1 MRRILFLIFL
11 LPFAP
16 AFAPAP
22 ASACTIR
29 HINPY
34 GRGFGLPGLSAG
46 PAAVFTSD
54 HQGATVSG
62 EAGEV
67 AATSVSFFV
76 SGNEHTLNLPD
87 APLAPGAYRTDG
99 CDEEG
104 CGATISDGLGDPGV
118 APDAPGITV
127 AASAITHI
135 NDTDCSGPTVPANL
149 ITVST
154 DAVAVLFAEAPF
166 DALEGADVL
175 GFAFPGGGWTTE
187 YEGEVYA
194 AAIDSEGELSSWVG
208 PEHLAHCAT
217 VSSPTAGWATTMG
230 LLAALLRRRR
240 PSARPTS
247 L

>member
-1 MRRILFLIFL
+1 MRRILSLIFL

-22 ASACTIR
+22 ASACSLSLG
-29 HINPY
+29 PD
-34 GRGFGLPGLSAG
+34 GFGLPGLAAG
-46 PAAVFTSD
+46 PAAVFTAD

-62 EAGEV
+62 ESGEV
-67 AATSVSFFV
+67 EATSVPFFV
-76 SGNEHTLNLPD
+76 NGSEHTLILPD
-87 APLAPGAYRTDG
+87 APLVPGTYRTDR

-104 CGATISDGLGDPGV
+104 CVATISDGLGDPGV
-118 APDAPGITV
+118 APDAPDITV
-127 AASAITHI
+127 SASTITTIHGP
-135 NDTDCSGPTVPANL
+135 DCSGPTVPASR

-166 DALEGADVL
+166 DTLEGADVL

-187 YEGEVYA
+187 HEGEVYA

-208 PEHLAHCAT
+208 PENLAHCAT
-217 VSSPTAGWATTMG
+217 VSTPTAGWATTMG

-240 PSARPTS
+240 PSARPPR
-247 L
+247 

>member
-1 MRRILFLIFL
+1 MRRILSLIFL

-22 ASACTIR
+22 ASACSFSLG
-29 HINPY
+29 PY
-34 GRGFGLPGLSAG
+34 GWDFGLPGLAAG
-46 PAAVFTSD
+46 PAAVFTAD

-62 EAGEV
+62 ESGEV
-67 AATSVSFFV
+67 EASSVPFFV
-76 SGNEHTLNLPD
+76 NGSEHTLILPD
-87 APLAPGAYRTDG
+87 APLAPGAYRTDR

-118 APDAPGITV
+118 APDAPDITV
-127 AASAITHI
+127 SALPLAMFQ
-135 NDTDCSGPTVPANL
+135 NTDCGPGMNGNL

-166 DALEGADVL
+166 DTLEGADVL
-175 GFAFPGGGWTTE
+175 AFAFPGGGWTTE
-187 YEGEVYA
+187 HEGEVYA

-208 PEHLAHCAT
+208 PENLAHCAT

-240 PSARPTS
+240 PSARPPR
-247 L
+247 